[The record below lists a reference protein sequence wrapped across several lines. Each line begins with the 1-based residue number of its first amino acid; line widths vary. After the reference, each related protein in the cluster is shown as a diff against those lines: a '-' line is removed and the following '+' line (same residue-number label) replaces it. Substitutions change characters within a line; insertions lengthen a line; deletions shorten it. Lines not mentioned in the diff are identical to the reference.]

1 VLFGAGSSAT
11 SRPPSVGGVV
21 IQRVENYLVDCVRSG
36 SRALR
41 TLALLALTVAG
52 LLALAVGA
60 LVGFMQVAGL
70 VMLAAWMGTES
81 LTLPA
86 LVLVLFMYPF
96 WRCWRW
102 WTRRRTPR

>member
-1 VLFGAGSSAT
+1 
-11 SRPPSVGGVV
+11 VV
-21 IQRVENYLVDCVRSG
+21 IQRVENYLMDCVRSG

-60 LVGFMQVAGL
+60 LVGFMQIAGL
-70 VMLAAWMGTES
+70 FMLAAWMGTGN

-86 LVLVLFMYPF
+86 SVLILFMLALFIYRF
-96 WRCWRW
+96 WRW
-102 WTRRRTPR
+102 WRRRRRTASDHRW

>member
-1 VLFGAGSSAT
+1 
-11 SRPPSVGGVV
+11 VGGVV
-21 IQRVENYLVDCVRSG
+21 IQRVENYLMDCVRSG

-60 LVGFMQVAGL
+60 LTGFMYIAAL
-70 VMLAAWMGTES
+70 FMLAVWMGTES

-86 LVLVLFMYPF
+86 SVIILFMLALFMYPF
-96 WRCWRW
+96 WRWWRS
-102 WTRRRTPR
+102 RRKTASDHLW